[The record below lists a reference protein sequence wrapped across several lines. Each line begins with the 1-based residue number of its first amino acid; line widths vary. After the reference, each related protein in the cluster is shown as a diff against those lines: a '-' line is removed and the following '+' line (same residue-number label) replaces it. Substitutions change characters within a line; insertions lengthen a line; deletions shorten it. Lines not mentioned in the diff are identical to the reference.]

1 MPPILYLIDGHALA
15 YRSYYA
21 LTRGQP
27 SDRWVTRSGEPTAGV
42 YGFGSAIMRILEQ
55 EDPDY
60 LAVAFDVGKT
70 FRDEIFPEYKATR
83 AKMPDDLRIQIKRMR
98 QLVDAFNMPRLEYEG
113 YEADDVLGSV
123 ARWAVAKGL
132 GVKIFTGDRDLL
144 QLVDER
150 IIINLPGR
158 SISAAKDYLAADVK
172 TYMGVRP
179 DQVVDYKALM
189 GDSSDNIPGVA
200 GVGKKTAA
208 VLLESYDTLDGVYAH
223 LDELKPGLRGRL
235 EADRENAYLSQK
247 LATIVTD
254 LDISFN
260 LEDARPNRFDPQVV
274 RSLFRELEFN
284 SLSNRLN
291 NLEQRY
297 NKTLDLSSGQ
307 MQLFSST
314 YPTVVEAPPAA
325 QDQAKIIDTLEALG
339 SLVKTLQSA
348 KVIAFDVETTS
359 TDPMQAVLVGISLST
374 EKSLGYYIPVG
385 HQNGKQLPLTD
396 VIAALKGPLTDSNI
410 AKVGHNI
417 KYDYIV
423 LTRYGL
429 QVKPLTFDS
438 MIAEWVINPASF
450 NLSLKKLA
458 WARLGR
464 EMTAI
469 EALIG
474 KGKNQGSMADVP
486 IAEAALYAADDAA
499 VVLALMPLLKDELN
513 AAMAMPLFADMEMP
527 LIEVLAKMEM
537 AGIALDVE
545 FLSNMS
551 LDLTTRLKT
560 IELQVYQNVGTP
572 FNLNSPKQLSAALF
586 DTLGIRPP
594 TGTRKTATGFYST
607 AAGVLEGLSAE
618 HPVIELILSY
628 REMAKLRSTYVDA
641 LPAQVNPETGRVH
654 TSYNQAGSRTGRLAS
669 SNPNLQNIPIR
680 TTLGR
685 KVRRAFVAAEGHL
698 LLAVDYS
705 QVELRIAAHMAQDKA
720 MLSAFRSGQDI
731 HATTAAAINNIPLDE
746 VSEEQRRHAKA
757 INFGLIYG
765 MSAFGLTRTT
775 DLTLAEAE
783 NFVKTYFEK
792 FPGIQGYLDATRE
805 QAARLGY
812 VETLLGRR
820 RYFPGLQN
828 VSNQQVRR
836 REEREAINAPI
847 QGTAADIMKVAML
860 NLDKALTQAQLSARV
875 LLQVHDEVVLECPN
889 GEVKET
895 AELVQSV
902 LENAYVLDIDLLTDA
917 RAGINWG
924 VLESI
929 SY

>member
-27 SDRWVTRSGEPTAGV
+27 NDRWVTRSGEPTAGV

-70 FRDEIFPEYKATR
+70 FRDELFPAYKATR
-83 AKMPDDLRIQIKRMR
+83 AKMPDDLRTQIKRMR
-98 QLVDAFNMPRLEYEG
+98 ELVDAFNMPRLEYEG

-123 ARWAVAKGL
+123 ARWAVGQGL

-150 IIINLPGR
+150 VIINLPGR
-158 SISAAKDYLAADVK
+158 SISNAKDYLAADVK
-172 TYMGVRP
+172 AYMGVRP

-208 VLLESYDTLDGVYAH
+208 TLLESYETLDGVYAH

-254 LDISFN
+254 LDIVIN
-260 LEDARPNRFDPQVV
+260 LEDARPNHFDPQAV

-284 SLSNRLN
+284 SLTNRLG

-297 NKTLDLSSGQ
+297 QTTPVSESVQ
-307 MQLFSST
+307 MQMFSSVRP
-314 YPTVVEAPPAA
+314 PTIELSRTD
-325 QDQAKIIDTLEALG
+325 QDQAQIINTTAALD
-339 SLVKTLQSA
+339 SLVKTLRA
-348 KVIAFDVETTS
+348 AELIAFDVETTS
-359 TDPMQAVLVGISLST
+359 TDPMQADLVGISLAT
-374 EKSLGYYIPVG
+374 VENIGYYIPVG
-385 HQNGKQLPLTD
+385 HLDGKQLPLKD
-396 VIAALKGPLTDSNI
+396 VIHALHDPMTNADI
-410 AKVGHNI
+410 PKVGHNI
-417 KYDYIV
+417 KYDFIV
-423 LTRYGL
+423 LARYGL
-429 QVKPLTFDS
+429 RVNPLSFDS
-438 MIAEWVINPASF
+438 MIAEWLINPASF

-458 WARLGR
+458 WSRLGR
-464 EMTAI
+464 EMTQI

-474 KGKNQGSMADVP
+474 KGKNQRSMAEVS
-486 IAEAALYAADDAA
+486 IADAALYAADDAA
-499 VVLALMPLLKDELN
+499 VVLQLMPLLQDDLKT
-513 AAMAMPLFADMEMP
+513 AQAMSLFTDMEIP
-527 LIEVLAKMEM
+527 LIKVLAEMEM
-537 AGIALDVE
+537 AGIALDIE
-545 FLSNMS
+545 FLTKMS
-551 LDLTTRLKT
+551 LTLMDRLKKL
-560 IELQVYQNVGTP
+560 EQQVYQTVGTP

-586 DTLGIRPP
+586 ETLGIKPP
-594 TGTRKTATGFYST
+594 PGTRKTATGYYST
-607 AAGVLEGLSAE
+607 AVGVLDDLKAA
-618 HPVIELILSY
+618 HPVMDLILSY
-628 REMAKLRSTYVDA
+628 REMEKLRSTYVDA
-641 LPAQVNPETGRVH
+641 LPEQVNPETGRVH
-654 TSYNQAGSRTGRLAS
+654 TSYNQAGSRTGRIAS

-680 TTLGR
+680 TNLGR
-685 KVRRAFVAAEGHL
+685 QVRHAFVAAPGNL

-705 QVELRIAAHMAQDKA
+705 QVELRIAAHMSQDEA

-731 HATTAAAINNIPLDE
+731 HTTTAAAIYNIMLEE
-746 VSEEQRRHAKA
+746 VSQQQRRHAKA

-783 NFVKTYFEK
+783 NFVKTYFDK
-792 FPGIQGYLDATRE
+792 FPGIRNYIDSIRE
-805 QAARLGY
+805 QAAKDGF

-860 NLDKALTQAQLSARV
+860 NLDKALNQTQLSARV
-875 LLQVHDEVVLECPN
+875 LLQVHDEVVLECSQSD
-889 GEVKET
+889 VKET
-895 AELVQSV
+895 AALVQSV
-902 LENAYVLDIDLLTDA
+902 MEQAYPLDIELRTDA

-929 SY
+929 SK